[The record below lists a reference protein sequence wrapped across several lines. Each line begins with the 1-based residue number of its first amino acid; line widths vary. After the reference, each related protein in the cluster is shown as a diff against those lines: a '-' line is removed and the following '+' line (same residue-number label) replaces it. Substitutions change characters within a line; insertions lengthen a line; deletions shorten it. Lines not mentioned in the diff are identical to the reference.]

1 MSKRKRQS
9 LGQAMGQA
17 IVGFDYQVF
26 RATKPPPELVE
37 EAAPI
42 APVAAADGGL
52 ISIDLPP
59 QDRPQIDGAAGA
71 TSDGSDA
78 PV

>member
-37 EAAPI
+37 EGKPI

-59 QDRPQIDGAAGA
+59 QEPPVDDADA
-71 TSDGSDA
+71 TDDE
-78 PV
+78 PVVPG